1 MSQDTAFRRPRL
13 GKPPLPTS
21 VDLEIARQHGGRTV
35 AIDATPSKLQAA
47 KVAPAPSLRER
58 VEELTKENGQLRLE
72 IRNHQEM
79 LQPVGNFV
87 KGVKT
92 IVEDLEDVL
101 LEFEQLQDSLREGE
115 EGSEQ

>member
-13 GKPPLPTS
+13 GKPPLPTP

-35 AIDATPSKLQAA
+35 AIDATPSRLQAA
-47 KVAPAPSLRER
+47 KVAPVPSLRER

-92 IVEDLEDVL
+92 LVEDLEDVL

-115 EGSEQ
+115 ESSEQ